1 MIRYYIKVGLNR
13 LYFKSMNISGS
24 SRYHGY
30 KIDSLSYI
38 SLFTALNSTILLLLT
53 SYTYKF
59 VLSFRSVIIVKC

>member
-13 LYFKSMNISGS
+13 LYFKSVNISGS
-24 SRYHGY
+24 SRYKRY

-53 SYTYKF
+53 SYTYTF